1 MNQEESEDESL
12 YIDTNRNILH
22 VEPIDINTSLSS
34 LTTKG
39 ISLDNVLRKCG
50 DFGRFQI
57 IHYFFLS
64 IMAVSASIISFYYV
78 FGAAEPDHRC
88 RLPVNV
94 WPDDTQYSP
103 INQTHEL
110 YINNYIPKTIDGKQW
125 KKCVRYMI
133 SNMNDTLVNCPNGW
147 VYDRSVFG
155 YTFTEEADFVC
166 QNESKRSWIAT
177 AIQCGGFSLLIIGS
191 LADRHG
197 RKKMIVIVTMVLFF
211 TCLITQIIMQWIPMT
226 IKTKFIVL
234 LLNQFASGLVFST
247 YSLIIILALELT
259 SATYTGLAGNL
270 IFVSWTIGQI
280 IVTLFAFITFDWQK
294 LKWANTAFIGLGIPY
309 LYFMPESPLYI
320 YAKGQYVSL
329 ENILRRIATQN
340 GRKET
345 DWYSYYQEFLRNQPI
360 RSSQTSESAFSQNSY
375 QLLIHRTTIV
385 KLILTAT
392 IGFTTLMIYF
402 KISYGL
408 AMMDTSPYLG
418 ILLGAIVET
427 ISYITSSLLI
437 SSRLGR
443 KGSFILMMS
452 LTIICM
458 ILIPFFVKYNSIAS
472 LGLAQ
477 LGKYTISST
486 TAIAWIFVPELFP
499 TSIRSTANAVFI
511 VFSRLGAITAPIIYT
526 TISKNY
532 ISYTFYASAVLAF
545 VVLLFSLMLPETK
558 DKPMDDIID
567 YTTSIT
573 DI

>member
-1 MNQEESEDESL
+1 MTRRESELESL
-12 YIDTNRNILH
+12 HVDTNKHMLNI
-22 VEPIDINTSLSS
+22 ETIDINTSLSS
-34 LTTKG
+34 LATTG
-39 ISLDNVLRKCG
+39 ISLDNIIRKCG

-64 IMAVSASIISFYYV
+64 IIAMSGSIISFYYV
-78 FGAAEPDHRC
+78 FGIAKPDHRC

-94 WPDDTQYSP
+94 WPNDTQYNP

-125 KKCVRYMI
+125 ENCVRYMI
-133 SNMNDTLVNCPNGW
+133 SNMNNTLINCPNGW
-147 VYDRSVFG
+147 VYDRSIFG

-166 QNESKRSWIAT
+166 HNESKRSWLAT
-177 AIQCGGFSLLIIGS
+177 VIQCSGFLLLIIGS
-191 LADRHG
+191 FADKYG
-197 RKKMIVIVTMVLFF
+197 RKKMIVIVTMILFI

-234 LLNQFASGLVFST
+234 LFNQFASGLVCST
-247 YSLIIILALELT
+247 YSLIFILALELT

-270 IFVSWTIGQI
+270 IFISWTIGQI
-280 IVTLFAFITFDWQK
+280 IVTLFAFITYDWQK
-294 LKWANTAFIGLGIPY
+294 LKWANTIFIGLGIPY

-320 YAKGQYVSL
+320 YAKGQYVLL
-329 ENILRRIATQN
+329 ENILRQIANQN

-345 DWYSYYQEFLRNQPI
+345 DWYIYYQEFLRNQTI
-360 RSSQTSESAFSQNSY
+360 KLTHKKQLTSFQKSY
-375 QLLIHRTTIV
+375 QLIINRTTII
-385 KLILTAT
+385 KLLLTAI
-392 IGFTTLMIYF
+392 IGFTTLMIYI
-402 KISYGL
+402 KISYSL

-418 ILLGAIVET
+418 ILIGAIVEA

-452 LTIICM
+452 LTMICM
-458 ILIPFFVKYNSIAS
+458 IFIPIIKKYNSIAS
-472 LGLAQ
+472 LSLAQ

-486 TAIAWIFVPELFP
+486 TAIAWIFVLELFP
-499 TSIRSTANAVFI
+499 TSIRSTASGVFI
-511 VFSRLGAITAPIIYT
+511 VCSRTGAITAPIIYT
-526 TISKNY
+526 TISNNY
-532 ISYTFYASAVLAF
+532 LSYTFYASAFLAF

-558 DKPMDDIID
+558 DKPMDNVTD